1 VVRPTRHP
9 GRPTSRHVRRCPRV
23 GQLPHLFVATI
34 ADGPADAAHGQGL
47 ELPLTDALLSRWHQA
62 VASGHG
68 QDDVASATTVSAVTG
83 DHAVRL

>member
-1 VVRPTRHP
+1 LEPHP
-9 GRPTSRHVRRCPRV
+9 GQGRSTGRRRSTR
-23 GQLPHLFVATI
+23 GAL

-68 QDDVASATTVSAVTG
+68 QDDVASAITVSAVTG